1 MTSNIKYK
9 NTFLLYVKYI
19 AYTTRLFPL
28 ITEVNARNRRKLK
41 LKRAL
46 HRDRKIKN
54 TDHKT

>member
-19 AYTTRLFPL
+19 AYTTRLIPSSQ
-28 ITEVNARNRRKLK
+28 VNGRNRRKLK

-46 HRDRKIKN
+46 HQDRKIKN